1 MIIVDRIEEGTAVVF
16 FDDERRE
23 IPLGRLPDG
32 VREGS
37 VLRETESG
45 LVLDTEAENERRRK
59 LAERTR
65 RLFGE

>member
-23 IPLGRLPDG
+23 IPLVRLPDG

-45 LVLDTEAENERRRK
+45 LVLDTEAESARRK
-59 LAERTR
+59 TLAERTK
-65 RLFGE
+65 RLFRE